1 MPKIFVYNGYRF
13 FFFSNEGNPLEPC
26 HVHVRKGES
35 LAKFWVGETVS
46 LADNIGFSAKEL
58 SDLCKVANE
67 NKDKIKE
74 AWNEF
79 FKRNSKSK

>member
-26 HVHVRKGES
+26 YVHVRKGES

-58 SDLCKVANE
+58 SDLSKVANE

-79 FKRNSKSK
+79 FKRSSKSK